1 MPLRIAVLISGGG
14 STLANLICRIDDGRL
29 RDVTIGLVV
38 SSGSAVP
45 GVGIAREAGLA
56 LKIVHTKDS
65 RTGPSFSA
73 RITELVDEAG
83 VSLVVLAG
91 FLHLWRFPARYA
103 GRVLNIHPALL
114 PAFGGRGMFGRR
126 VHEAVLAAGAGES
139 GCTVHIANLEY
150 DQGPI
155 VARARVALRPDDT
168 VATLAERVQAAER
181 ELYPEVIQ
189 RVAEHGL
196 EWLRERG
203 AASADA

>member
-14 STLANLICRIDDGRL
+14 STLANLIRRIDDGRL

-45 GVGIAREAGLA
+45 GVGIARDAGLA
-56 LKIVHTKDS
+56 LKIVRTKDS

-73 RITELVDEAG
+73 RITELVDEAD

-203 AASADA
+203 AAGDDA

>member
-14 STLANLICRIDDGRL
+14 STLANLIRRIDDGRL
-29 RDVTIGLVV
+29 HDVTIGLVV

-45 GVGIAREAGLA
+45 GVGIARDAGLA